1 MIHSVFDV
9 NTTAIILFLISD
21 VSQIYGTY
29 YGYLIKIYDS
39 DIRSK
44 MALDLTLSVLTV
56 SLYIL

>member
-44 MALDLTLSVLTV
+44 MALDFTLSVLTV